1 MKNATIKIPK
11 NPEKLSSFFCL
22 RWAVLVLIAITG
34 IRYNVGMLAN
44 PIFLGRLIDG
54 IESKDSTRKSIGFLL
69 ISYVSAILLI
79 QHQLSLL
86 LRKEVSSLR
95 LPSRQ
100 N

>member
-22 RWAVLVLIAITG
+22 RWAVLVLITITG

-54 IESKDSTRKSIGFLL
+54 IESKDSTRTSIGFLL
-69 ISYVSAILLI
+69 TSYVSANDIMCAVLRLRRL
-79 QHQLSLL
+79 HQGVP
-86 LRKEVSSLR
+86 VSSI
-95 LPSRQ
+95 P
-100 N
+100 